1 MTIGPATLLMEYVG
15 VVEMRFC
22 VPEPLRQHFFSPR
35 LLHGALLI
43 VRVPTVAWNAR
54 QYSRDNVFK
63 ALCEE
68 IITATIGVEAASD
81 TLIYMMASKYLL
93 TLLLMAV

>member
-1 MTIGPATLLMEYVG
+1 MEYVG
-15 VVEMRFC
+15 VIEMRFY
-22 VPEPLRQHFFSPR
+22 VPEPLRHHLFFPR
-35 LLHGALLI
+35 LFLGMLLI
-43 VRVPTVAWNAR
+43 VRVPTIAWYAGR
-54 QYSRDNVFK
+54 YSRDNVFE

>member
-1 MTIGPATLLMEYVG
+1 LMEYVG

-22 VPEPLRQHFFSPR
+22 VPEPLRHHLFSPR
-35 LLHGALLI
+35 LLHSILLI
-43 VRVPTVAWNAR
+43 VRVPTVAWNTR
-54 QYSRDNVFK
+54 RYSRDNVFE